1 MATNKYFESSFTAK
15 LEDQKLVEDLIIESI
30 QIFGRDYHYLPRTL
44 TNFDAFFGEDA
55 QSAFNQIGT
64 VEMYL
69 ENVHG
74 WEGEGEFI
82 SKFGLEIRDEATLVV
97 AIKRFKETIGS
108 EFDLP
113 WPREGDIVVFPQEV
127 DKRKRAFE
135 ISWVDEEP
143 IFYQLGKL
151 DTYRL
156 KVRTFEFNGETF
168 DTGDENI
175 DSYNRYSHSQKI
187 QLKAGGIGFYSP
199 GEVVSQGKEFA
210 ATVIK
215 HDIDENILVLSSNV
229 SPEAEAYN
237 PSALKPI
244 VGLESAAEWFLDE
257 VKDDVENVPI
267 ADNDTLSEE
276 LKDILSTKESNPFS
290 GL

>member
-15 LEDQKLVEDLIIESI
+15 FEDQKLVEDIIIESI

-44 TNFDAFFGEDA
+44 TNFDAFFGEDP
-55 QSAFNQIGT
+55 QSEFSRIGS

-97 AIKRFKETIGS
+97 SVKRFNETVGM
-108 EFDLP
+108 EFDIP

-135 ISWVDEEP
+135 ISWVDDEP

-156 KVRTFEFNGETF
+156 KVRTFEYNGENF
-168 DTGDENI
+168 NTGDENI

-187 QLKAGGIGFYSP
+187 KLKAGGIGFYSP

-237 PSALKPI
+237 PSELEPI
-244 VGLESAAEWFLDE
+244 LGLESNASWFLE
-257 VKDDVENVPI
+257 KVTDDVENVPI
-267 ADNDTLSEE
+267 ADNDTLSDE
-276 LKDILSTKESNPFS
+276 LEDILSIKESNPFS